1 MGVRTR
7 NTLPVGV
14 LVISVKTRALV
25 AGVGKGNSVEG
36 IVASSAEG
44 RATARGATSRTDN
57 RSSSA
62 DAAGWRLSVRTSEA
76 VACKGSVAG

>member
-36 IVASSAEG
+36 IVASSAKY
-44 RATARGATSRTDN
+44 RRTARGATSRTDN